1 MHNVRQIVPHLNN
14 ITKVVNI
21 SRNKA
26 QKVFFI
32 NKTLDFIYWGMFSGF
47 NNGGT
52 AVRNLGDKKLL
63 VTVTRRV
70 WFLDVYDLSASELA
84 KIAS

>member
-1 MHNVRQIVPHLNN
+1 MDL
-14 ITKVVNI
+14 
-21 SRNKA
+21 
-26 QKVFFI
+26 
-32 NKTLDFIYWGMFSGF
+32 
-47 NNGGT
+47 GGT

-84 KIAS
+84 KMAS